1 MTMFSFLP
9 LKSILSPTGERMEN
23 MKVLLGARIREIR
36 NARGLT
42 QEQLAEKI
50 DVEQKQ
56 VSRIESGKNY
66 PTIGR
71 LEKMADAL
79 NVPLMGFFEFMH
91 LQDDDESAVNLEKML
106 LELDRDSRKVAYRV
120 IKATIMALKDI

>member
-1 MTMFSFLP
+1 
-9 LKSILSPTGERMEN
+9 MEN
-23 MKVLLGARIREIR
+23 MKVLLGARIKEIR
-36 NARGLT
+36 KARGLT

-50 DVEQKQ
+50 DVEQKH

-66 PTIGR
+66 PTIDR

-106 LELDRDSRKVAYRV
+106 LDLDRDSRKVAYRI
-120 IKATIMALKDI
+120 IKTTIEALKNI

>member
-23 MKVLLGARIREIR
+23 MKVLLGARIKEIR
-36 NARGLT
+36 KARGLT

-50 DVEQKQ
+50 DVEQKH

-66 PTIGR
+66 PTIDR

-106 LELDRDSRKVAYRV
+106 LDLDRDSRKVAYRI
-120 IKATIMALKDI
+120 IKTTIEALKNI